1 MLHIKDE
8 GEETVF
14 EMENGTFNWRE
25 SEYVYVKGEDAV
37 ENIDVLDIVQ
47 PFKLKNVYINIERVS
62 GFCQP
67 ITVHLWNVDIK

>member
-1 MLHIKDE
+1 MLHITDE

-62 GFCQP
+62 GLCQL
-67 ITVHLWNVDIK
+67 ITAHLWNVDIK